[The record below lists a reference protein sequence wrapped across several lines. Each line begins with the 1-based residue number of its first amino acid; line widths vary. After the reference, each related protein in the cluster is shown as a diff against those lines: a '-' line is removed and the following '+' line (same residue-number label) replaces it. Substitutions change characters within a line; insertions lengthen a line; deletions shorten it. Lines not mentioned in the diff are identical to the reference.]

1 MAGHFL
7 VFEGVDG
14 CGKSTQASR
23 LVRWLEGR
31 GSAPLHVRE
40 PGSTQLGEA
49 LREILLNPD
58 RPPWSPI
65 TEALLFFASRK
76 ALLEEVIQPALKQG
90 RDVVCER
97 FTPSTFAY
105 QGQTP
110 ESSQAVILLE
120 DAVIPME
127 WQPRRVLIL
136 DLPAQEA
143 VDRIQK
149 RGEADGMEK
158 RGLAFQ
164 SQVREGFLSY
174 AELHPDR
181 CTVIPVSGS
190 DADQVESLVQAALEG
205 LWE

>member
-1 MAGHFL
+1 MVAHFL

-23 LVRWLEGR
+23 LVRWLERR
-31 GSAPLHVRE
+31 GGDPLHVRE
-40 PGSTQLGEA
+40 PGSTHLGEA
-49 LREILLNPD
+49 LREILLDPD

-76 ALLEEVIQPALKQG
+76 ELLEEVIQPALQEG

-120 DAVIPME
+120 DAVIPKE
-127 WQPRRVLIL
+127 WQPNCVLIL

-143 VDRIQK
+143 VDRTQK

-164 SQVREGFLSY
+164 GQVRAGFLGY

-181 CTVIPVSGS
+181 CAVIPVSGF
-190 DADQVESLVQAALEG
+190 DADQVETQVQAALEG
-205 LWE
+205 FWA

>member
-1 MAGHFL
+1 MVGHFL

-23 LVRWLEGR
+23 LVRRLEGR

-76 ALLEEVIQPALKQG
+76 ELLEEVIQPALKEG

-120 DAVIPME
+120 DAVIPLE

-205 LWE
+205 LWA